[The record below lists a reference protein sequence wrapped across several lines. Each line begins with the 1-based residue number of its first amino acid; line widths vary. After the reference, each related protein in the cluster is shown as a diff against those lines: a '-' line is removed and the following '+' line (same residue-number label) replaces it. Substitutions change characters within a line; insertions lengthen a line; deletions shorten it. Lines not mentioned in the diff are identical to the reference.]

1 MNFLS
6 TNFFLGYLLISFFC
20 LAVTPYSSA
29 IKKIKKQKEMENL
42 IYDFTEDNP
51 ATNWITVNDNVMGG
65 RSEGGFSFNKKR
77 LIFSGTTNTNG
88 GGFSSIRTN
97 PSDFNLSDKE
107 GLHIRYKGDGRTF
120 KLGVRM
126 DGKSVSYRSNFNTG
140 SELKGWQEIR
150 IPFDKM
156 EVSWRGRPLSKVE
169 HPLIKSKIR
178 SIEFMIYD
186 KKDGPFKLQV
196 DWVKSY

>member
-1 MNFLS
+1 MSYLLTSFS
-6 TNFFLGYLLISFFC
+6 HGYLLISFFC
-20 LAVTPYSSA
+20 LACVPYSSA
-29 IKKIKKQKEMENL
+29 INKKKKQKEMENL

-97 PSDFNLSDKE
+97 PSDFSLGDKE
-107 GLHIRYKGDGRTF
+107 GLHIRYKGDGRTY
-120 KLGVRM
+120 KLGVRIE
-126 DGKSVSYRSNFNTG
+126 GKSVSYRSNFTTG
-140 SELKGWQEIR
+140 NGWQEVR
-150 IPFDKM
+150 IPFDEM
-156 EVSWRGRPLSKVE
+156 DVSWRGRPLSKDE

-186 KKDGPFKLQV
+186 KQDGPFKLQV
-196 DWVKSY
+196 DWIKSY

>member
-1 MNFLS
+1 MNYLS
-6 TNFFLGYLLISFFC
+6 TSFSHGYLLITFFC
-20 LAVTPYSSA
+20 LACVPYSLA
-29 IKKIKKQKEMENL
+29 INKKKKQKEMENL

-65 RSEGGFSFNKKR
+65 RSEGGFSFKKKR

-97 PSDFNLSDKE
+97 PSDFSLGDKE
-107 GLHIRYKGDGRTF
+107 GLYIRYKGDGRTY

-126 DGKSVSYRSNFNTG
+126 EGKSVSYRSNFTTG
-140 SELKGWQEIR
+140 NGWQEVR
-150 IPFDKM
+150 IPFDEM
-156 EVSWRGRPLSKVE
+156 DVSWRGRPLSKDE

-186 KKDGPFKLQV
+186 KQDGPFKLQV
-196 DWVKSY
+196 DWIKSY

>member
-1 MNFLS
+1 MNYLS
-6 TNFFLGYLLISFFC
+6 TSFSHGYLLITFFC
-20 LAVTPYSSA
+20 LACVPYSSA
-29 IKKIKKQKEMENL
+29 INKKKKQKEMENL

-65 RSEGGFSFNKKR
+65 RSEGGFSFKKKR
-77 LIFSGTTNTNG
+77 LIFSGNTNTNG

-107 GLHIRYKGDGRTF
+107 GLHIRYKGDGRTY

-126 DGKSVSYRSNFNTG
+126 EGKSVSYRSNFTTG
-140 SELKGWQEIR
+140 NGWQEVR
-150 IPFDKM
+150 IPFDEM
-156 EVSWRGRPLSKVE
+156 DVSWRGRPLSKDE

-186 KKDGPFKLQV
+186 KQDGPFTLQV
-196 DWVKSY
+196 DWIKSY

>member
-1 MNFLS
+1 MNYLS
-6 TNFFLGYLLISFFC
+6 TSLSHGYLLISFFC
-20 LAVTPYSSA
+20 LAFVPYSSA
-29 IKKIKKQKEMENL
+29 IKKMKKQKEMENL

-97 PSDFNLSDKE
+97 PSDFSLGDKE
-107 GLHIRYKGDGRTF
+107 GLHIRYKGDGRTY
-120 KLGVRM
+120 KLGVRIE
-126 DGKSVSYRSNFNTG
+126 GKSVSYRSNFTTG
-140 SELKGWQEIR
+140 NGWQEVR
-150 IPFDKM
+150 IPFDEM
-156 EVSWRGRPLSKVE
+156 DVSWRGRPLSKEE
-169 HPLIKSKIR
+169 HPMIKSKIR

-186 KKDGPFKLQV
+186 KQDGPFKLQV
-196 DWVKSY
+196 DWIKSY